1 MHIHS
6 ERFVGGV
13 VRGLEVRRYRLG
25 VDGVR
30 RARVHKNLCFCT
42 FLQIPVHTHLLTC
55 VPYVFYFYS
64 FDHGF
69 KINNKFI
76 FVATWPY

>member
-30 RARVHKNLCFCT
+30 HAQVLELVRFCT
-42 FLQIPVHTHLLTC
+42 FLQIPVHLLTC
-55 VPYVFYFYS
+55 VRYVEKMRKNENS
-64 FDHGF
+64 FE
-69 KINNKFI
+69 KLKFDS
-76 FVATWPY
+76 TMG